1 MTDSLLSYAG
11 VRDERTGQQWG
22 GVMNS
27 SARADVGWDDG
38 LFGIYGYGGYGLLT
52 GHDVKRNTRWEG
64 GGGFYLRVI
73 DTPDQRLLSGVN
85 FTSMGYAE
93 NLRYFT
99 FGQGGYFSP
108 QTYFAVTVPL
118 SLSGRSG
125 RLAYNVRGALGVQA
139 FSEDDS
145 NYFPTDAAAQSA
157 ANAAVATA
165 NSKGLTNATS
175 AVYPASPR
183 PAWPTTWSARSN
195 TRRRS
200 NSMWA
205 AWWASTTRATIANGM
220 PASTCVMRCS
230 ARPD

>member
-1 MTDSLLSYAG
+1 MQLQRSGIKGCSFELSDL
-11 VRDERTGQQWG
+11 RDG
-22 GVMNS
+22 G
-27 SARADVGWDDG
+27 RRGP
-38 LFGIYGYGGYGLLT
+38 
-52 GHDVKRNTRWEG
+52 
-64 GGGFYLRVI
+64 
-73 DTPDQRLLSGVN
+73 PDQRLLSGVN

-118 SLSGRSG
+118 SLSGRTA
-125 RLAYNVRGALGVQA
+125 RLAYHVRGALGVQA

-175 AVYPASPR
+175 AVYPGQF
-183 PAWPTTWSARSN
+183 TTGLAYNLVGSIEYQVAQQLC
-195 TRRRS
+195 

-205 AWWASTTRATIANGM
+205 AW
-220 PASTCVMRCS
+220 
-230 ARPD
+230 